1 MIAATLVAVLLLVV
15 ALTAYAW
22 WDYRHRPRHYLRG
35 APRRDGQDRGVTR
48 QPIRHW
54 TARRIR
60 R

>member
-1 MIAATLVAVLLLVV
+1 MIIATLVAILLLVV

-22 WDYRHRPRHYLRG
+22 WDYRHRPERYGRPHRH
-35 APRRDGQDRGVTR
+35 DRGVTR

-54 TARRIR
+54 TARWIR